1 LVRLVI
7 IVSYQYISFGD
18 FPRVESRFG
27 DIKEIIRSCKLRKDM
42 QYNGQ
47 TKEDKL
53 TLHIKTK

>member
-1 LVRLVI
+1 MVI

-18 FPRVESRFG
+18 FSRVESRFG
-27 DIKEIIRSCKLRKDM
+27 DITEIIRSCKLRKYM

-47 TKEDKL
+47 AKENKL